1 MMNADNLRL
10 TFNPGTPIENPALRG
25 ISLRIEAGEF
35 VTVIGTNGAGKS
47 TFLNAVA
54 GTIRVDSGK
63 ITLNNIDVTKKS
75 AHQRAHWV
83 ARVFQDPMA
92 GTCEALTIE
101 ENMALAYK
109 RGESRFL

>member
-10 TFNPGTPIENPALRG
+10 TFNPGTPIENPAFTG

-54 GTIRVDSGK
+54 GTIQVDSGK
-63 ITLNNIDVTKKS
+63 ITFKQYWRHQKKS
-75 AHQRAHWV
+75 AHQRVHWV
-83 ARVFQDPMA
+83 AM
-92 GTCEALTIE
+92 
-101 ENMALAYK
+101 
-109 RGESRFL
+109 RFPKTQWQVLVKP